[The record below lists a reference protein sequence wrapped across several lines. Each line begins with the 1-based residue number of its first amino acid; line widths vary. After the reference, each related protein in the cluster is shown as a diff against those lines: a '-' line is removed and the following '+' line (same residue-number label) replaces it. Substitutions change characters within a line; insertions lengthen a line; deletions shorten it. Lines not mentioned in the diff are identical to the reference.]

1 MHLSVQRSHNSYRR
15 GILTEAYTNEVIQQ
29 LYLLILHSQSIQSSL
44 RMQNRYVTLAFAA
57 LIDRKL

>member
-15 GILTEAYTNEVIQQ
+15 GILTEPYTNEVIQQ